1 MSKYCI
7 SCGAANADAAN
18 VCTRCGKALAGGM
31 SSGGMSSGGMFS
43 GGGYMQ
49 RSSQRWQRNGIL
61 PLKYQIGS
69 IVMFAYAGITV
80 ILMIILLANS
90 DKYMFSTLMHYSGSM
105 YNFSSWDEMKAIY
118 IISVIII
125 CLLSAGIYLHC
136 GFLLRRTLLQRK
148 GALIAYSIFFGISA
162 LVALIGLCSADQVK
176 FDEILGLA
184 GAVAACVLLIMKC
197 YDFIEMQKRG
207 TYY

>member
-31 SSGGMSSGGMFS
+31 SSGGMPSGGMFS
-43 GGGYMQ
+43 GSGYMQ
-49 RSSQRWQRNGIL
+49 RPSQRWQRNGIL
-61 PLKYQIGS
+61 PLKYQIGA
-69 IVMFAYAGITV
+69 IAMFVFAGIVV
-80 ILMIILLANS
+80 IQMIMLLANG
-90 DKYMFSTLMHYSGSM
+90 DKYMLDALMRSGGMWNVGSL
-105 YNFSSWDEMKAIY
+105 DEVKAIY
-118 IISVIII
+118 IVSVIVISLI
-125 CLLSAGIYLHC
+125 TASIYLHC
-136 GFLLRRTLLQRK
+136 GFLLRRTQLQGK
-148 GALIAYSIFFGISA
+148 GALIAYSIFWGIGA
-162 LVALIGLCSADQVK
+162 LVALIDLCSVDQVK

-184 GAVAACVLLIMKC
+184 GAVASCVLLIMKC

>member
-1 MSKYCI
+1 MSKYCVT
-7 SCGAANADAAN
+7 CGAANAEDAN
-18 VCTRCGKALAGGM
+18 VCTRCGKALVGGM
-31 SSGGMSSGGMFS
+31 PSGGMPSGGMYS
-43 GGGYMQ
+43 GDGYMQ
-49 RSSQRWQRNGIL
+49 HSLQRWQRNRML

-136 GFLLRRTLLQRK
+136 GFLLRRSQLQRK
-148 GALIAYSIFFGISA
+148 GTLIFYIILFGLSALIS
-162 LVALIGLCSADQVK
+162 LIGLCSADQIT
-176 FDEILGLA
+176 FDGVLGLA

-197 YDFIEMQKRG
+197 YDFEMRKRN

>member
-31 SSGGMSSGGMFS
+31 SSGGMPSGGMFS

-49 RSSQRWQRNGIL
+49 RPPQPWQRNGIL
-61 PLKYQIGS
+61 PLKYQIGA
-69 IVMFAYAGITV
+69 IAMFVYAGIA
-80 ILMIILLANS
+80 IIQMIMLLANG
-90 DKYMFSTLMHYSGSM
+90 DKYMLDALMQSGGMWNVGSL
-105 YNFSSWDEMKAIY
+105 DEVKAIY
-118 IISVIII
+118 IVSVIVISLI
-125 CLLSAGIYLHC
+125 TASIYLHC